1 MDDWNI
7 GNYMIYYT
15 MDPQTDISAEDEF
28 TMTSAHRVEHG
39 WALVSSPCIGH
50 VAASD
55 PAPRVNEVV
64 EIPMWVPCFFPNA

>member
-39 WALVSSPCIGH
+39 
-50 VAASD
+50 
-55 PAPRVNEVV
+55 
-64 EIPMWVPCFFPNA
+64 